1 MSVHRSQCGWTGEY
15 FQAGGK
21 DLCCNAAKPTVA
33 CSSGTG
39 LSSGKADV
47 PTAKSVALIADAD
60 VYFRMAVGAI
70 LRREL
75 GFSDVVEVPTF
86 DEANEYLLVHP
97 EVSVAIL
104 DLSTPGMKAAMGL
117 RIIRASFPKIKLA
130 VTSISTSRCDI
141 LSALEAGVHGYVPKN
156 LSVAGLTSAL
166 RLVLDGGLYVPPILA
181 EVAPQI
187 PESTI
192 KLTDMRVFSDAPARG
207 QLTPR
212 QKDVLELLVQGKPN
226 KEIAS
231 ALNLGEGTVKIHL
244 AAIFRYFGVNNR
256 AAAAVASARPHP
268 SREFSVLGRTAKAGP
283 TPSESAGMIP
293 AQ

>member
-1 MSVHRSQCGWTGEY
+1 M
-15 FQAGGK
+15 
-21 DLCCNAAKPTVA
+21 
-33 CSSGTG
+33 
-39 LSSGKADV
+39 
-47 PTAKSVALIADAD
+47 PTAQSVALIADAD

-104 DLSTPGMKAAMGL
+104 DLSIPGMKAAMGL

-141 LSALEAGVHGYVPKN
+141 LSVLEAGVHGYVPKN
-156 LSVAGLTSAL
+156 LSVAGLTSASA
-166 RLVLDGGLYVPPILA
+166 LVLDGGLYVPPILA
-181 EVAPQI
+181 EVTPQI

-192 KLTDMRVFSDAPARG
+192 KLTDMRVLSDAPARG

-244 AAIFRYFGVNNR
+244 AAIFRRLWRGQLRGGRSGQRTSPRHSRVFG
-256 AAAAVASARPHP
+256 SGPH
-268 SREFSVLGRTAKAGP
+268 G
-283 TPSESAGMIP
+283 
-293 AQ
+293 